1 MRKNKLFVSTVIVA
15 GGKGTRM
22 NMDINKQYINIGD
35 KPVLARTVSV
45 FEECPIVNEI
55 ILVINEE
62 EIFYCKENIVDKF
75 AFKKIKKLVSGGAER
90 QNSVYKG
97 LMEVNKQSDIVVIHD
112 GARPFINSE
121 IVTNCIEEALEF
133 GAVTAAVPVKDTI
146 KSVSDGFVENTYDRK
161 TLWSIQTPQV
171 FLYDTIIKAHEKAN
185 RENVIAT
192 DDTTLTEMMGV
203 KTRIVNGSY
212 DNIKITTREDLVFA
226 KAIIEKNN
234 LF

>member
-1 MRKNKLFVSTVIVA
+1 MRKNKLFISSVIVA

-22 NMDINKQYINIGD
+22 NMDINKQYIYIGD
-35 KPVLARTVSV
+35 KPVLARTLEV
-45 FEECPIVNEI
+45 FEQCPAINEI
-55 ILVINEE
+55 ILVVNEE

-75 AFKKIKKLVSGGAER
+75 GFEKVKKLVSGGVER

-97 LMEVNKQSDIVVIHD
+97 LVEVNKQSDVVVIHD
-112 GARPFINSE
+112 GARPFVNSR
-121 IVTNCIEEALEF
+121 IILNCVQEALEF

-146 KSVSDGFVENTYDRK
+146 KSVSDGFVEKAYDRK

-171 FLYDTIIKAHEKAN
+171 FLYDTIMKAYEKAN
-185 RENVIAT
+185 RENIIAT
-192 DDTTLTEMMGV
+192 DDTTLTEMLGI

-226 KAIIEKNN
+226 KAIVEKTI
-234 LF
+234 

>member
-1 MRKNKLFVSTVIVA
+1 MRKNKLFISSVIVA

-22 NMDINKQYINIGD
+22 NMDINKQYIYIGD
-35 KPVLARTVSV
+35 KPVLARTLEV
-45 FEECPIVNEI
+45 FEQCPAINEI
-55 ILVINEE
+55 ILVVNEE

-75 AFKKIKKLVSGGAER
+75 GFEKVKKLVLGGVER

-97 LMEVNKQSDIVVIHD
+97 LVEVNKQSDVVVIHD
-112 GARPFINSE
+112 GARPFVNSR
-121 IVTNCIEEALEF
+121 IILNCVQEALEF

-146 KSVSDGFVENTYDRK
+146 KSVSDGFVEKAYDRK

-171 FLYDTIIKAHEKAN
+171 FLYDTIMKAHEKAN
-185 RENVIAT
+185 RENIIAT
-192 DDTTLTEMMGV
+192 DDTTLTEMLGI

-226 KAIIEKNN
+226 KAIVEKTI
-234 LF
+234 

>member
-1 MRKNKLFVSTVIVA
+1 MRKNKLFISSVIVA

-22 NMDINKQYINIGD
+22 NMDINKQYIYIGD
-35 KPVLARTVSV
+35 KPVLARTLEV
-45 FEECPIVNEI
+45 FEQCPAINEI
-55 ILVINEE
+55 ILVVNEE

-75 AFKKIKKLVSGGAER
+75 GFEKVKKLVSGGVER

-97 LMEVNKQSDIVVIHD
+97 LVEVNKQSDVVVIHD
-112 GARPFINSE
+112 GARPFVNSR
-121 IVTNCIEEALEF
+121 IILNCVQEALEF

-171 FLYDTIIKAHEKAN
+171 FLYDTIMKAHEKAN
-185 RENVIAT
+185 RENIIAT
-192 DDTTLTEMMGV
+192 DDTTLTEMLGI

-226 KAIIEKNN
+226 KAIVEKTI
-234 LF
+234 